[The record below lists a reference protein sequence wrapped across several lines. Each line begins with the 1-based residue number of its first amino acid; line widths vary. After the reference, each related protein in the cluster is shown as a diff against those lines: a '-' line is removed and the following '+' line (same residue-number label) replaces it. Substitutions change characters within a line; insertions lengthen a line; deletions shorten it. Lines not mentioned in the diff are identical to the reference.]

1 MIYLLPQDIGRHS
14 YYIFGP
20 AHDMLA
26 FMPAVKKM
34 QQLGKR
40 SLGERH
46 GKDWAY
52 LKSSFEMLFEIYNP
66 FWLSLPFAKDGSSG
80 LDEEEVDSAA

>member
-1 MIYLLPQDIGRHS
+1 
-14 YYIFGP
+14 
-20 AHDMLA
+20 MLA

-52 LKSSFEMLFEIYNP
+52 FKSSFEMLFEIYNP

-80 LDEEEVDSAA
+80 LVEEEVDSAA

>member
-1 MIYLLPQDIGRHS
+1 
-14 YYIFGP
+14 
-20 AHDMLA
+20 MLA

-40 SLGERH
+40 GLGERH
-46 GKDWAY
+46 GKDRAY
-52 LKSSFEMLFEIYNP
+52 LKSSFKMPFEIYGP
-66 FWLSLPFAKDGSSG
+66 FSLSLPFARDGSSG